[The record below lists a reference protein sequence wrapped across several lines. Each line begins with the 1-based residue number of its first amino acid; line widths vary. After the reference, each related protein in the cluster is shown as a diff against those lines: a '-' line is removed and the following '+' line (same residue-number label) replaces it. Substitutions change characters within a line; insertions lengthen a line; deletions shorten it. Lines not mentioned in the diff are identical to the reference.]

1 MFRIY
6 KIDKTRPR
14 RYGKVTRLLYTLLF
28 SIPSIVILFVVFSEK
43 GNDQQNDFI
52 SIAGLIV
59 MVFITLYLLVSKKL
73 NAMKPIGYLEF
84 SSRGIKKSIGDMTE
98 TYNYADIQ
106 TLRIEK
112 FIRPFA
118 ISDSWRIY
126 SKYIIKI
133 SINDSDTFLVVGDK
147 SIKHKRLSILDT
159 LELLQKK
166 KITKIEFS
174 P

>member
-6 KIDKTRPR
+6 KIDKTRPE
-14 RYGKVTRLLYTLLF
+14 RYGKVSRLLYALLF
-28 SIPSIVILFVVFSEK
+28 IIPSALILIITFTGIRS
-43 GNDQQNDFI
+43 DQQSDFL
-52 SIAGLIV
+52 SIAGLTA
-59 MVFITLYLLVSKKL
+59 MMLITLFLLVSKRL
-73 NAMKPIGYLEF
+73 NPMKPIGYLEF
-84 SSRGIKKSIGDMTE
+84 SSRGLKKSIGDMTE

-133 SINDSDTFLVVGDK
+133 SINDSDTFLIVGDK

-159 LELLQKK
+159 LELLDKK
-166 KITKIEFS
+166 KIINIEFS
-174 P
+174 L

>member
-59 MVFITLYLLVSKKL
+59 MVFITLYLLVSKK
-73 NAMKPIGYLEF
+73 
-84 SSRGIKKSIGDMTE
+84 
-98 TYNYADIQ
+98 
-106 TLRIEK
+106 
-112 FIRPFA
+112 
-118 ISDSWRIY
+118 
-126 SKYIIKI
+126 
-133 SINDSDTFLVVGDK
+133 
-147 SIKHKRLSILDT
+147 
-159 LELLQKK
+159 
-166 KITKIEFS
+166 
-174 P
+174 